1 MNHKLFTAL
10 MCSLAVIACDKE
22 TQNNQDPMPKD
33 QGISFIGQIGASSR
47 ATDTGF
53 EKSDA
58 ISVYAIKKT
67 TSNPSGT
74 LQARNYA
81 DNAKFVYQDGL
92 FVAADVQSVIEQP
105 TDGSPLFY
113 KAVYPYSANVG
124 NIFSFTVKT
133 DQSTGTNYTASDLM
147 VAETVATT
155 ELKPE
160 LTFNHRL
167 SNILLEVRYEEKPA
181 GSEELYFNN
190 VKVNASVNLT
200 NNTFTSTGT
209 TTNVKASPY
218 GTNLFRVVLPPQSI
232 AKGAGLITLKVGGKT
247 YQYNAHKDMTWRSGM
262 QYAYSATVKK
272 DGTITFT
279 AKINP
284 WRTEPE
290 IENVIPE
297 DLVDKMSEKINIYR
311 GTNPPTVE
319 GCYLV
324 DPFVTVY
331 CEDEGNGGYEVGEV
345 MNSHIIRFMNQDNDY
360 QTLDYT
366 GRSYNAT
373 ITEEGN
379 GAFISG
385 SGNNFSVFF
394 STIGNTITD
403 NGNNVSHKTALI
415 ISGTKT
421 SSGIK
426 NLYYAFVLIEKSGDV
441 DGELMKEGI
450 YRVFKDKD
458 GLSVN
463 YTWNSTSAAPQ
474 TKSGLTFSPYYD
486 LMKCIK

>member
-1 MNHKLFTAL
+1 MNHKLLSAL

-22 TQNNQDPMPKD
+22 TRNNQDPMPKD

-53 EKSDA
+53 EKGDA

-74 LQARNYA
+74 LQATNYA
-81 DNAKFVYQDGL
+81 DNAKFVYENGL
-92 FVAADVQSVIEQP
+92 FVAADVPSVIEQP

-124 NIFSFTVKT
+124 NAFSFAVKT

-209 TTNVKASPY
+209 TTNVKASPC

-232 AKGAGLITLKVGGKT
+232 VKGAGLITLKVGGKT
-247 YQYNAHKDMTWRSGM
+247 YQYNAHEDLTWRSGM
-262 QYAYSATVKK
+262 QYSYYATVKK
-272 DGTITFT
+272 NGTITFT

-284 WRTEPE
+284 WRTEPV

-297 DLVDKMSEKINIYR
+297 DLVNKMSEKITIYR
-311 GTNPPTVE
+311 GTTPPIIE
-319 GCYLV
+319 GCYFI

-331 CEDEGNGGYEVGEV
+331 CEDGYYKEGDVI
-345 MNSHIIRFMNQDNDY
+345 NSEIIRFMNQDNVNF
-360 QTLDYT
+360 TLDY
-366 GRSYNAT
+366 
-373 ITEEGN
+373 EGKSAAGKASDVGT

-394 STIGNTITD
+394 STIGTYVSEKENTIEY
-403 NGNNVSHKTALI
+403 KTALI
-415 ISGTKT
+415 ISGTKS

-426 NLYYAFVLIEKSGDV
+426 NLYYAFVMIEKSGDV
-441 DGELMKEGI
+441 DGEVMAEGS
-450 YRVFKDKD
+450 YRVFKDGD

-463 YTWNSTSAAPQ
+463 YTWSSTSSAPQ
-474 TKSGLTFSPYYD
+474 TKSDFTFSPNYE
-486 LMKCIK
+486 LIRAK

>member
-22 TQNNQDPMPKD
+22 MQNNQDPMPKD

-53 EKSDA
+53 EKGDA
-58 ISVYAIKKT
+58 ISVFAIKKT

-74 LQARNYA
+74 LQTKNYA
-81 DNAKFVYQDGL
+81 DNAKFVYENGL
-92 FVAADVQSVIEQP
+92 FVAADVPSVIEQP
-105 TDGSPLFY
+105 TDGTPLFY
-113 KAVYPYSANVG
+113 KAVYPYSSNVG
-124 NIFSFTVKT
+124 NSFSFAVKT
-133 DQSTGTNYTASDLM
+133 DQSTGINYTASDLM

-160 LTFNHRL
+160 LIFNHRL
-167 SNILLEVRYEEKPA
+167 SNILLEVKYEEKPA
-181 GSEELYFNN
+181 GTEELYFNN
-190 VKVNASVNLT
+190 VKVNATVNLT

-218 GTNLFRVVLPPQSI
+218 GTNLFRVVLPPQSV

-247 YQYNAHKDMTWRSGM
+247 YQYNAHEDLTWRSGM
-262 QYAYSATVKK
+262 QYSYYATVKK
-272 DGTITFT
+272 NGTITFT

-297 DLVDKMSEKINIYR
+297 DLVNKMSEKITIYR
-311 GTNPPTVE
+311 GTNPPMIE
-319 GCYLV
+319 GCYFI

-331 CEDEGNGGYEVGEV
+331 CEDEGNGGFEVGHV
-345 MNSHIIRFMNQDNDY
+345 MNSYIIRFLNQDNLY
-360 QTLDYT
+360 QTLDYE
-366 GRSYNAT
+366 GKSYNLASS
-373 ITEEGN
+373 EKGE

-385 SGNNFSVFF
+385 SGNNFTVFF
-394 STIGNTITD
+394 STIGTTKTN
-403 NGNNVSHKTALI
+403 NGHTVSDKTALI

-426 NLYYAFVLIEKSGDV
+426 NLYYAFVMIEKSGDV
-441 DGELMKEGI
+441 DGELMNEGV
-450 YRVFKDKD
+450 YRVFKDED

-474 TKSGLTFSPYYD
+474 TKAGLTFSPYYD
-486 LMKCIK
+486 LMKCVK

>member
-1 MNHKLFTAL
+1 
-10 MCSLAVIACDKE
+10 MCSL
-22 TQNNQDPMPKD
+22 
-33 QGISFIGQIGASSR
+33 SS
-47 ATDTGF
+47 T
-53 EKSDA
+53 
-58 ISVYAIKKT
+58 
-67 TSNPSGT
+67 
-74 LQARNYA
+74 
-81 DNAKFVYQDGL
+81 
-92 FVAADVQSVIEQP
+92 

-232 AKGAGLITLKVGGKT
+232 EKGAGLITLNVGGKT
-247 YQYNAHKDMTWRSGM
+247 YQYNAHEDLTWRSGM
-262 QYAYSATVKK
+262 QYSYYATVKK
-272 DGTITFT
+272 NGTITFT

-297 DLVDKMSEKINIYR
+297 DLVNKMSEKITIYR
-311 GTNPPTVE
+311 GTNPPIIE
-319 GCYLV
+319 GCYFI

-331 CEDEGNGGYEVGEV
+331 CEDEGNGGFEVGHV
-345 MNSHIIRFMNQDNDY
+345 INSHIIQFLNQDNVY
-360 QTLDYT
+360 QTLDY
-366 GRSYNAT
+366 
-373 ITEEGN
+373 EGKSAN
-379 GAFISG
+379 GKSSDVGEGAFISG

-394 STIGNTITD
+394 STIGTTKTN
-403 NGNNVSHKTALI
+403 NGHTVSDKTALI

-426 NLYYAFVLIEKSGDV
+426 DLYYAFVMIEKSGDV
-441 DGELMKEGI
+441 DGELMNEGV
-450 YRVFKDKD
+450 YRVFKDED

-463 YTWNSTSAAPQ
+463 YTWSSTSSAPQ
-474 TKSGLTFSPYYD
+474 TKSDFSFSPYYEFIRA
-486 LMKCIK
+486 K

>member
-1 MNHKLFTAL
+1 

-22 TQNNQDPMPKD
+22 MQNNQNPMPKD

-53 EKSDA
+53 EKGDA

-209 TTNVKASPY
+209 TTNVKASPC

-232 AKGAGLITLKVGGKT
+232 VKGAGLITLKVGGKT
-247 YQYNAHKDMTWRSGM
+247 YQYNAHENLTWRSGM
-262 QYAYSATVKK
+262 QYSYYATVKK
-272 DGTITFT
+272 NGTITFT

-284 WRTEPE
+284 WRTEPV

-311 GTNPPTVE
+311 GTNPPMIE
-319 GCYLV
+319 GCYFM
-324 DPFVTVY
+324 DPAVTVY
-331 CEDEGNGGYEVGEV
+331 CEDGYYKEGTVVASE
-345 MNSHIIRFMNQDNDY
+345 IIRFMNQDNDY
-360 QTLDYT
+360 QTLDY
-366 GRSYNAT
+366 
-373 ITEEGN
+373 EGKSAN
-379 GAFISG
+379 GKTADVGKGAFISG

-394 STIGNTITD
+394 STVGTYVTD
-403 NGNNVSHKTALI
+403 KGQTVGTKEAII

-426 NLYYAFVLIEKSGDV
+426 ELEYALVMIEKTNDIY
-441 DGELMKEGI
+441 GEVMEEGI
-450 YRVFKDKD
+450 YRVFKDGD

-463 YTWNSTSAAPQ
+463 YTWSSTSSAPQ
-474 TKSGLTFSPYYD
+474 TKSDFTFSPNYE
-486 LMKCIK
+486 LIRAK